1 MDLVVSTV
9 RCTADLLIDIAKGSL
24 GVGVWKSRDRVNS
37 GDSHK
42 VSLGH
47 LLLKSL
53 RGGDSP

>member
-1 MDLVVSTV
+1 
-9 RCTADLLIDIAKGSL
+9 LIDVSKGSL
-24 GVGVWKSRDRVNS
+24 GVRVRKSRDRVNS

-42 VSLGH
+42 VNLGH